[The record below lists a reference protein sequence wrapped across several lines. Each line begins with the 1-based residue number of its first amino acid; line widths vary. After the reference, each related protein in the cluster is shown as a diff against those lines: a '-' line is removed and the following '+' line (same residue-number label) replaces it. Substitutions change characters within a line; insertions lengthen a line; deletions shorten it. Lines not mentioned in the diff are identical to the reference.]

1 MTATQAPPTTTY
13 QIGDFARL
21 ANHVVDARD
30 LAPDMFVDLGKT
42 DWSSLDWKRIGRP
55 YRVEKWAKGKG
66 EWEREHGKPL
76 PVHEGWQIF
85 NRNFQGL
92 FDMDV
97 PAAATASRKQALAAL
112 ARFDFHE
119 LQEALG
125 NLITTAIWNRVH
137 RVDDA
142 VWDPRGKRAL
152 FQGLD
157 VKRPR
162 ILFLGASD
170 GYEGMQLA
178 ALYPGAHVVLV
189 DYDEY
194 CVEGRFG
201 AFPARY
207 PFLGADPAT
216 GGKRIWYREEMT
228 IDYDVADIRDLRYG
242 NEFDIVL
249 SVGLIE
255 HFPDEHKS
263 LALEMHRRFLRP
275 GGYAV
280 LTTPRNQLKSRA
292 FYNVMSE
299 IMNYGYRELMDVHQ
313 MGRYVWESG
322 FDILR
327 AGVIKAHNGI
337 VARPR

>member
-1 MTATQAPPTTTY
+1 MTATDVPTTSY

-21 ANHVVDARD
+21 ATHVVDVRD
-30 LAPDMFVDLGKT
+30 LAPDMFVDMGHT
-42 DWSSLDWKRIGRP
+42 DWASLDWKRIGRP
-55 YRVEKWAKGKG
+55 YRVEKWAKARHD
-66 EWEREHGKPL
+66 WERSHGAPL
-76 PVHEGWQIF
+76 PVHEGWKLF
-85 NRNFQGL
+85 NRSFQSL
-92 FDMDV
+92 FDRNV
-97 PAAATASRKQALAAL
+97 PASAAAARRHALEAL
-112 ARFDFHE
+112 QRFDLHD
-119 LQEALG
+119 LREALSD
-125 NLITTAIWNRVH
+125 LITTAIWNRTH
-137 RVDDA
+137 RIEDA

-152 FQGLD
+152 FDGLD

-178 ALYPGAHVVLV
+178 AIYPGAYVVLV

-216 GGKRIWYREEMT
+216 GGKRVWYREEMQ
-228 IDYDVADIRDLRYG
+228 IDYEVADIRDLRYG
-242 NEFDIVL
+242 AEFDIVL

-255 HFPDEHKS
+255 HFPDEHKPW
-263 LALEMHRRFLRP
+263 ALEMHRRFLRP
-275 GGYAV
+275 GGYAI
-280 LTTPRNQLKSRA
+280 LTTPRNQVRSRA
-292 FYNVMSE
+292 FYNLMSD
-299 IMNYGYRELMDVHQ
+299 IMNFGYRELMDIRQ

-337 VARPR
+337 IAQAR